1 MDQSIIVF
9 DTETTGLPQS
19 KIINSET
26 LHLWPHVV
34 QFSYVMYNVGQ
45 MKMEKV
51 KDVVVKIPEN
61 IVMSEE
67 TINLHKIDNE
77 KAHNS
82 SFTIQDV
89 LNEFI

>member
-9 DTETTGLPQS
+9 DTETTGLPRS

-51 KDVVVKIPEN
+51 KDVVVKIPET
-61 IVMSEE
+61 IVTVSYTHLRAHE
-67 TINLHKIDNE
+67 TLMNLVCRLLLE
-77 KAHNS
+77 KN
-82 SFTIQDV
+82 F
-89 LNEFI
+89 FF